1 MLCLGVGMVRYN
13 ERFFLRFR
21 QEHYSLRSAAL
32 FVCNYWRRI
41 VVLINQEQRQIV
53 YIFWGIVFLN
63 FRTSSEFVKRHGCS
77 FDGLHSVAATVQSN
91 RLQAS
96 TDADN
101 LCVGYLLG
109 HSSSTLCNR
118 YAVRY
123 RDSEGAPVRSTHT
136 RSALF

>member
-41 VVLINQEQRQIV
+41 VVLINQEQRQIMYV
-53 YIFWGIVFLN
+53 FWGIVFLS

-101 LCVGYLLG
+101 LCL
-109 HSSSTLCNR
+109 
-118 YAVRY
+118 
-123 RDSEGAPVRSTHT
+123 
-136 RSALF
+136 